1 MKKRLPSI
9 LFVAVFFV
17 ICAVP
22 TIGFFIFGPAEAGAN
37 ERLAAKPTITE
48 RDGSF
53 NTEFLA
59 DLSDYFAGRFFLRQ
73 EMITAN
79 NGITALLA
87 SSAEEDVILGKNG
100 WLYYADTLGDYTGT
114 EYLGNHDG
122 FAARNN
128 LSLMQQ
134 HCEAA
139 GVDFLF
145 TLAPNKNSL
154 YYENMPDYGNREFWR
169 QAQRLYSGCEV
180 YGVNYLDL
188 FEVFNAEDEVLYFAH
203 DSHWNSRGAALAADA
218 ILAAFGKES
227 NYFGGD
233 FSKETAHKG
242 DLFEMLYPAGTD
254 KETDPV
260 YSPAIE
266 LEYEGSGVRPDSINI
281 VAHGGGEGTLLAY
294 RDSFGNNLYPYLADS
309 FETARFSRST
319 TYDLTKLEG
328 VDCLL
333 IELVERNIDY
343 LATNIPLMPAPA
355 ATAVECE
362 TIEAEY
368 EREEVKNAPEG
379 CVLVRGTLDIEA
391 VNVYILCEGAAYS
404 AFLLQGG
411 QFAAYIPAVAE
422 ILGIGALDLWNK
434 FTYI

>member
-1 MKKRLPSI
+1 MKKKLPAI
-9 LFVAVFFV
+9 LFVAVFFI
-17 ICAVP
+17 ICVVP
-22 TIGFFIFGPAEAGAN
+22 TIGFFIFGPANAGAN
-37 ERLAAKPTITE
+37 ERLAAKPSLTE
-48 RDGSF
+48 RDGSL
-53 NTEFLA
+53 NTEFLS

-79 NGITALLA
+79 NGVTALLA

-114 EYLGNHDG
+114 EYLSGHDG
-122 FAARNN
+122 FAAYKN

-154 YYENMPDYGNREFWR
+154 YYENMPDYGGREYWR
-169 QAQRLYSGCEV
+169 QAQRLYAGCEV

-188 FEVFNAEDEVLYFAH
+188 FKVFENEDEVLYFAH
-203 DSHWNSRGAALAADA
+203 DSHWNSKGAALAADA

-233 FSKETAHKG
+233 FSKETAHAG

-260 YSPAIE
+260 YLPAVE

-281 VAHGGGEGTLLAY
+281 VAHGSGEGGLLAY

-309 FETARFSRST
+309 FETARFSRAT
-319 TYDLTKLEG
+319 TYDLTDLEG
-328 VDCLL
+328 VDCVL

-343 LATNIPLMPAPA
+343 LITNIPVMPAPA
-355 ATAVECE
+355 VTAAKCE
-362 TIEAEY
+362 PVEAEY

-379 CVLVRGTLDIEA
+379 CVLVRGTLDIKAE
-391 VNVYILCEGAAYS
+391 NVYILCEGAAYS

-411 QFAAYIPAVAE
+411 RFAAYIPADAE
-422 ILGIGALDLWNK
+422 IHGIGVSDVW
-434 FTYI
+434 TY

>member
-1 MKKRLPSI
+1 MKKKLPTI
-9 LFVAVFFV
+9 LFVAVFFI

-22 TIGFFIFGPAEAGAN
+22 IIGFFIFGPAEAGAN
-37 ERLAAKPTITE
+37 ERLAAKPSLTE
-48 RDGSF
+48 RDGSLNADYLSELSEYF
-53 NTEFLA
+53 N
-59 DLSDYFAGRFFLRQ
+59 GRFFLRQ

-79 NGITALLA
+79 NAVTAA
-87 SSAEEDVILGKNG
+87 VGSSAEEDVILGKNG

-114 EYLGNHDG
+114 ERLNERDIR
-122 FAARNN
+122 AAAKN

-134 HCEAA
+134 YCEAE
-139 GVDFLF
+139 GVKFLF

-154 YYENMPDYGNREFWR
+154 YSENMPDYGHKETWR
-169 QAQRLYSGCEV
+169 DAQCLYSACDEPEV
-180 YGVNYLDL
+180 SYLDL
-188 FEVFNAEDEVLYFAH
+188 FKVFEAEEEVLYFAH

-233 FSKETAHKG
+233 FSKSQLHAG

-281 VAHGGGEGTLLAY
+281 VAHGSGEGTLLAY

-309 FETARFSRST
+309 FETAHFSRAT
-319 TYDLTKLEG
+319 AYDLTNLED
-328 VDCLL
+328 VDCVL

-343 LATNIPLMPAPA
+343 LIANTPLMPAPA
-355 ATAVECE
+355 VMNVNCVSVDAQ
-362 TIEAEY
+362 Y

-379 CVLVRGTLDIEA
+379 CVLVSGKLDLEA
-391 VNVYILCEGAAYS
+391 ESVYILSEDCAYD
-404 AFLLQGG
+404 AFMLQDGR
-411 QFAAYIPAVAE
+411 FAAYVPADAE
-422 ILGIGALDLWNK
+422 IYGIGVSNG
-434 FTYI
+434 